1 MLPGPSFGK
10 APSAWRLATARSFGG
25 SAKKKNPDPGGPM
38 VQLRHSQQNLGEVF
52 FAREAESLMEA
63 WMKEADEILE
73 DEQLLDLV
81 YEQLGRRYPQ
91 SRKRGRN
98 STPAEVVLRLMVL
111 KHVRNWSYDAL
122 EREVK
127 ANLVYR
133 MFTRIG
139 TKTVPDS
146 KTLGKLGR
154 TLGSKIVEQIHQR
167 LVDIARQRHMVEGRR
182 MRIDTT
188 VTEVNIHYP
197 TDSSLLGDGTRVL
210 TRIMKQIS
218 DLVGE
223 QGTRLRDRLRT
234 IGHRVMEIA
243 RLSRSKGQ
251 EQKTKMQEKYRELVR
266 LARQVRN
273 QAQRFSEEIHSGV
286 KRAVNQ
292 KQQAVLQGM
301 KQELDTTIP
310 LVNQVL
316 RQTTARV
323 FRGVTDTPGKIVS
336 VFEPKAEIIR
346 KGKVSKPTE
355 FGKLVKIQEAENQ
368 IITHYAVCRQ
378 RPADSTLLLEA
389 VRLHQQRL
397 GRSPELLAGDAGF
410 YSAENEREAHAL
422 GVQRVSIPNRSTQ
435 SAARRKH
442 QKKRWFRKGQK
453 WRTGCEGRISVLK
466 RRHGLNR
473 SRYRGEEGM
482 ERWVGFGVVADTL
495 INMGRVLASWRSG

>member
-1 MLPGPSFGK
+1 
-10 APSAWRLATARSFGG
+10 
-25 SAKKKNPDPGGPM
+25 M

-63 WMKEADEILE
+63 WMKQADEILE

-81 YEQLGRRYPQ
+81 YEQLGRRCPQ
-91 SRKRGRN
+91 SRRRGRN

-111 KHVRNWSYDAL
+111 KHVRSWSYDVL

-139 TKTVPDS
+139 TETVPDA
-146 KTLGKLGR
+146 KTLGRLGR
-154 TLGSKIVEQIHQR
+154 ALGSKIVEQIHQR
-167 LVDIARQRHMVEGRR
+167 LVELACQRHVVEGRR

-251 EQKTKMQEKYRELVR
+251 EQKKKMQEKYRELVR

-273 QAQRFSEEIHSGV
+273 QAQRFSEEIHSEV

-301 KQELDTTIP
+301 KQELDTMIP
-310 LVNQVL
+310 LVNQVV

-336 VFEPKAEIIR
+336 VFEPTAEIIR

-378 RPADSTLLLEA
+378 RPADSTLLLGA
-389 VRLHQQRL
+389 VHLHQQRL
-397 GRSPELLAGDAGF
+397 GRAPQLLAGDAGF

-422 GVQRVSIPNRSTQ
+422 GVQRVSIPNRSTH

-473 SRYRGEEGM
+473 SRYRGEQGM
-482 ERWVGFGVVADTL
+482 ERWVGLGVVADTL
-495 INMGRVLASWRSG
+495 INMGRVLAIRRSG

>member
-1 MLPGPSFGK
+1 
-10 APSAWRLATARSFGG
+10 
-25 SAKKKNPDPGGPM
+25 
-38 VQLRHSQQNLGEVF
+38 
-52 FAREAESLMEA
+52 
-63 WMKEADEILE
+63 
-73 DEQLLDLV
+73 
-81 YEQLGRRYPQ
+81 
-91 SRKRGRN
+91 
-98 STPAEVVLRLMVL
+98 MVL
-111 KHVRNWSYDAL
+111 KHVRNWSYDVL

-139 TKTVPDS
+139 TETVPDA
-146 KTLGKLGR
+146 KTLGRLGR
-154 TLGSKIVEQIHQR
+154 ALGSKIVEQIHQR
-167 LVDIARQRHMVEGRR
+167 LVEIAWQRQVVEGSR
-182 MRIDTT
+182 MRLDTT

-218 DLVGE
+218 ALVGE

-234 IGHRVMEIA
+234 IGYRVMEIA
-243 RLSRSKGQ
+243 RLSRCKGQ
-251 EQKTKMQEKYRELVR
+251 EQKKKMQEKYRELVR
-266 LARQVRN
+266 LTRQVRN
-273 QAQRFSEEIHSGV
+273 QARQFSEEIHSGV
-286 KRAVNQ
+286 KRAVNP
-292 KQQAVLQGM
+292 KQRAVLRGK
-301 KQELDTTIP
+301 KQELDAMIP

-336 VFEPKAEIIR
+336 VFEPTAEIIR
-346 KGKVSKPTE
+346 KGKANKPTE

-378 RPADSTLLLEA
+378 RPADATLLLGA
-389 VRLHQQRL
+389 VHLHQQRL
-397 GRSPELLAGDAGF
+397 GRAPGLQ
-410 YSAENEREAHAL
+410 AHAL
-422 GVQRVSIPNRSTQ
+422 GVQRVSIPNRSTH
-435 SAARRKH
+435 SAARRQH

-495 INMGRVLASWRSG
+495 INVGRVLASRRNG